1 MINGVSRRKRKPFK
15 STHRLENYLEWWLSS
30 SIQNKRH
37 FRERLHISSVRPS
50 KWLRSDA
57 NCVYASSWRWYSK
70 SLKSMSFTRLQQ
82 KTKVTVVSIPNNE
95 RQPLPLCL
103 LEMES
108 LHLSSYQDF
117 RWLYMFHLGEMVCLL
132 NKFIRCTGWWRNVYE
147 VLGLCESWWFSSLKD
162 FAKFLQ
168 NQRASIARSVAKC
181 NFWSIR
187 KMNARHRVG
196 ASRV

>member
-1 MINGVSRRKRKPFK
+1 MENIHSRRTRLGRWLKIWKEMCSQWNQKFASIKTELCTMINGVSRRKRKPFK
-15 STHRLENYLEWWLSS
+15 STHRLENYLEWRLSS

-57 NCVYASSWRWYSK
+57 NCVYPSSWRWYSK

-132 NKFIRCTGWWRNVYE
+132 NKFIRCTGWWRNV
-147 VLGLCESWWFSSLKD
+147 
-162 FAKFLQ
+162 
-168 NQRASIARSVAKC
+168 
-181 NFWSIR
+181 
-187 KMNARHRVG
+187 
-196 ASRV
+196 